1 MNDKVKIYLAR
12 MYEFIN
18 DALEICNVE
27 NNDYDK
33 ILSNKK
39 NQLAITMCLSQIG
52 EFANA
57 IRKIDETV
65 YRKYHFNEPKGMR
78 DRIIHGYGKIDF
90 DIVRETLKQ
99 DLPQLKKIIEENVD
113 KKILDDPYKFYD
125 KFL

>member
-1 MNDKVKIYLAR
+1 
-12 MYEFIN
+12 
-18 DALEICNVE
+18 
-27 NNDYDK
+27 
-33 ILSNKK
+33 
-39 NQLAITMCLSQIG
+39 
-52 EFANA
+52 
-57 IRKIDETV
+57 
-65 YRKYHFNEPKGMR
+65 MR